1 MTSQINSFQI
11 TALPKAKFEQLFS
24 LSNEE
29 LAALRAKRVV
39 ATTKPGFP
47 CRVSLADAEIGEEV
61 ILVNYEHQ
69 SADSPY
75 RASHAVYVRAS
86 AAQATREP
94 RWEKGVAP
102 EVLRTQVLS
111 LRGFDEQGMLVA
123 ADVADGSAVEK
134 AIETLFENSAVSYI
148 HIHFAG
154 AGCYAA
160 RADRA

>member
-1 MTSQINSFQI
+1 MSSQINSFQI
-11 TALPKAKFEQLFS
+11 TALPKTQFEQLFS
-24 LSNEE
+24 LSDNE
-29 LAALRAKRVV
+29 LSALRTRRVT

-75 RASHAVYVRAS
+75 RASHAVYVRPS
-86 AAQATREP
+86 ATQSSLEP
-94 RWEKGVAP
+94 GVVP
-102 EVLRTQVLS
+102 EVLRIRALS
-111 LRGFDEQGMLVA
+111 LRGFNEQGMLVA
-123 ADVADGSAVEK
+123 ADVVDGKALEA
-134 AIETLFENSAVSYI
+134 AIEMLFENSAVSYI

-160 RADRA
+160 RADRT